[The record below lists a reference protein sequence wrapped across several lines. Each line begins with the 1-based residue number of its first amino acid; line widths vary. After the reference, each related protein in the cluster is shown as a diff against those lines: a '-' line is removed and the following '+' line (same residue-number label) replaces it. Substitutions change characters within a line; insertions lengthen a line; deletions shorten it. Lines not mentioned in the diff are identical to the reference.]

1 MNIVNP
7 PGGFL
12 TLLKN
17 RNFLLLWLAQLISMT
32 LFNASN
38 YALLVLIEEVTGST
52 TLIGVAIIAFSL
64 PAVLFGAPA
73 GVFVDRMN
81 KRVVLWGSNCLR
93 AIATFIFVLSL
104 LLNRHQL
111 IPIYLITFLIS
122 TIGQF
127 FAPAE
132 GSTIPLLVSEEEL
145 MPALSLFN
153 ITFMFSQALGFIL
166 FAPLVLSLLP
176 TFTIARIVIHP
187 VEVLYAIV
195 GLLYIVCA
203 ILVTRIPATYFL
215 ARKSHDKSGIYTA
228 DAYRVPIYRARA
240 LGSIGILSNIWSE
253 MHQGWNFVRRN
264 NRLFLAVIQ
273 LSFAGVLLLVISEL
287 ATPLVTVL
295 LLLPASR
302 MAFIFAPAGIG
313 LVTGS
318 ILMPRISR
326 RLGKSRAILIGSIA
340 LAVAVLLLP
349 LSTILAR
356 ALQPHGWNTN
366 PLLLFAIALFMF
378 VAGVAIDLINIPAQ
392 TAMQEQSP
400 DWIKGRVLALQL
412 MLYNLCSIPVILF
425 IGVVADLFGLNRVIY
440 LLSISIAAFGAWSLY
455 FERKYP
461 PQIPQTDTTQ
471 ELSRDG
477 SGVERGGGACL
488 RPPEPDKIIQ

>member
-1 MNIVNP
+1 VVALQAFRREEIVKMDIANP
-7 PGGFL
+7 RGGFL

-32 LFNASN
+32 IFNASN

-93 AIATFIFVLSL
+93 AIATFGFVISL

-153 ITFMFSQALGFIL
+153 ITFMLSQALGFIL

-176 TFTIARIVIHP
+176 TFTIARIAIQP

-195 GLLYIVCA
+195 GMLYLVCA
-203 ILVTRIPATYFL
+203 ILITRIPATYFF
-215 ARKSHDKSGIYTA
+215 ARKRYTA
-228 DAYRVPIYRARA
+228 NAKA
-240 LGSIGILSNIWSE
+240 LGILGNVWSE
-253 MHQGWNFVRRN
+253 MRQGWNFVRRN
-264 NRLFLAVIQ
+264 NQLFLAVVQ
-273 LSFAGVLLLVISEL
+273 LSFAGVLILVISEL
-287 ATPLVTVL
+287 ATPLVTDL

-318 ILMPRISR
+318 ILMPRIIL
-326 RLGKSRAILIGSIA
+326 RLGKSRAILTGSIA

-378 VAGVAIDLINIPAQ
+378 IAGVALDLINIPAN
-392 TAMQEQSP
+392 TAMQELSP
-400 DWIKGRVLALQL
+400 EWIKGRVLALQL

-425 IGVVADLFGLNRVIY
+425 IGAVADLFGLDHVLY

-455 FERKYP
+455 YERKHP
-461 PQIPQTDTTQ
+461 PQIPLEEAALDLNT
-471 ELSRDG
+471 
-477 SGVERGGGACL
+477 A
-488 RPPEPDKIIQ
+488 PEPDKIIQ

>member
-1 MNIVNP
+1 MDIANP
-7 PGGFL
+7 RGGFL

-32 LFNASN
+32 IFNASN

-93 AIATFIFVLSL
+93 AIATFGFVISL

-153 ITFMFSQALGFIL
+153 ITFMLSQALGFIL

-176 TFTIARIVIHP
+176 TFTIARIAIQP
-187 VEVLYAIV
+187 VEVLYTIV
-195 GLLYIVCA
+195 GLLYLVCA
-203 ILVTRIPATYFL
+203 ILITRIPATFFF

-228 DAYRVPIYRARA
+228 DAQAF
-240 LGSIGILSNIWSE
+240 GLSEAKWSAYQYFRNVWSE
-253 MHQGWNFVRRN
+253 MRQGWNFVRRN
-264 NRLFLAVIQ
+264 DQLFLAVVQ
-273 LSFAGVLLLVISEL
+273 LSFAGVLILVISEL
-287 ATPLVTVL
+287 ATPLVTDL

-318 ILMPRISR
+318 ILMPRIIR
-326 RLGKSRAILIGSIA
+326 RLGKSRAILTGSIA

-366 PLLLFAIALFMF
+366 PLLLFSIALLMF
-378 VAGVAIDLINIPAQ
+378 IAGVALDLINIPAN
-392 TAMQEQSP
+392 TAMQELSP
-400 DWIKGRVLALQL
+400 EWIKGRVLALQL

-425 IGVVADLFGLNRVIY
+425 IGAVADLFGLDRVLY
-440 LLSISIAAFGAWSLY
+440 LLSISIAVFGARSLY
-455 FERKYP
+455 YERKHP
-461 PQIPQTDTTQ
+461 PQIP
-471 ELSRDG
+471 
-477 SGVERGGGACL
+477 VEEAAL
-488 RPPEPDKIIQ
+488 DLNTAPEPDKIIQ

>member
-1 MNIVNP
+1 MNIANP
-7 PGGFL
+7 RGGFL

-32 LFNASN
+32 IFNASN

-93 AIATFIFVLSL
+93 AIATFGFVISL

-176 TFTIARIVIHP
+176 TFTIAHRIAIHP

-215 ARKSHDKSGIYTA
+215 PPKRTGVMERSLQSAFQFPA
-228 DAYRVPIYRARA
+228 PA
-240 LGSIGILSNIWSE
+240 LGILSNIWSE

-340 LAVAVLLLP
+340 LAIAVLLLP

-356 ALQPHGWNTN
+356 VLQPHGWNTN

-378 VAGVAIDLINIPAQ
+378 VAGIAIDLINIPAQ

-412 MLYNLCSIPVILF
+412 MLYNLCSIPLILF
-425 IGVVADLFGLNRVIY
+425 IGVVADLFGLDRVIY

-461 PQIPQTDTTQ
+461 PQIPVEDATQ
-471 ELSRDG
+471 HLSGGG
-477 SGVERGGGACL
+477 SGVECSGGVCL
-488 RPPEPDKIIQ
+488 RPPEPDKIT